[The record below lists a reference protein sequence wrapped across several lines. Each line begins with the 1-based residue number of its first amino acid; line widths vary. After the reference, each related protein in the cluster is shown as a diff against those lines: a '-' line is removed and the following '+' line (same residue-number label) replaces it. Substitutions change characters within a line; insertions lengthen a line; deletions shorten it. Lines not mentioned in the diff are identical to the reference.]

1 MTPDAPARARPGACT
16 ADRWPRGEV
25 SRWRRSRHGCCRGDR
40 ARGRRVNELARR
52 RFRVLP
58 RTPREPRN
66 VRGWRFQEALGA
78 PWRMCS
84 ARRGRIVAGGSR
96 PSPGA
101 CDWSSVELY
110 PCLGGVGRARRAS
123 GSKRASVS
131 SSHRGRC
138 RTAGGGGPGRQR
150 RRSSFSRDEP
160 SVRVDSQRLPAE
172 PSTSGSVTVRADF
185 HLAARS
191 PEWGGRYAA
200 TGAVSGD
207 FNGDR
212 RLGLVGSSESQL
224 SLRVLLNTGGAQ
236 QPGNARAI
244 QFIQASPAV
253 IARGESVRLAARLR
267 CHPGRL
273 DLYRRPHRH
282 SLGGRWKR
290 LARVDTDAR
299 GIAMYTDEPRVSVE
313 YQWRPTNAH
322 TRRIKPTRRR
332 VVKVNSTARPR

>member
-1 MTPDAPARARPGACT
+1 MATAVRHDARRAGQRATWRLHCGPMAAG
-16 ADRWPRGEV
+16 RGL
-25 SRWRRSRHGCCRGDR
+25 RWRRSRHGCCRGDR

-84 ARRGRIVAGGSR
+84 ARRGRILAGGSR

-131 SSHRGRC
+131 SSNRGRC

-160 SVRVDSQRLPAE
+160 SVRVDRSAAHWR
-172 PSTSGSVTVRADF
+172 VRARDSD
-185 HLAARS
+185 AARTA
-191 PEWGGRYAA
+191 R
-200 TGAVSGD
+200 VK
-207 FNGDR
+207 
-212 RLGLVGSSESQL
+212 LGLRCRSFPQAPKKVRK
-224 SLRVLLNTGGAQ
+224 LRTIVNLG
-236 QPGNARAI
+236 
-244 QFIQASPAV
+244 V
-253 IARGESVRLAARLR
+253 
-267 CHPGRL
+267 PGR
-273 DLYRRPHRH
+273 HRLI
-282 SLGGRWKR
+282 SRGFGVLSPG
-290 LARVDTDAR
+290 DAH
-299 GIAMYTDEPRVSVE
+299 D
-313 YQWRPTNAH
+313 
-322 TRRIKPTRRR
+322 
-332 VVKVNSTARPR
+332 